1 MVRRLE
7 WSSALQNQLK
17 TAMGDDAGQVKKDIE
32 SGQLLALSWGGEL
45 FTVTETQGKTLVLCC
60 VAGRNVTHYLKHIYH
75 WARCAG
81 CESIRFHSKR
91 PGFAR
96 IGKQYEFKPVDTDS
110 AGQTVYQCE
119 VY

>member
-7 WSSALQNQLK
+7 WSSALQNQLQ
-17 TAMGDDAGQVKKDIE
+17 TALNDDAGLIQQDIE

-45 FTVTETQGKTLVLCC
+45 FTVTETQGKALVLCC
-60 VAGRNVTHYLKHIYH
+60 VAGRNVTRYLNHIYQ
-75 WARCAG
+75 WARGSG
-81 CESIRFHSKR
+81 CESIRFHSSR

-96 IGKQYEFKPVDTDS
+96 IGRQYEFEPVDIDA